1 MKPWLKYLI
10 TFGIGAVMSFLSAW
24 ALGLFSAESATEVM
38 KALSDGCAISGVL
51 LIGVGLLVFASNAGM
66 FSIVSYG
73 AIMFVNAFRRDVSK
87 RKYKTYYDYTEAKK
101 DKKKK
106 FSHLLLTGLAFVVL
120 AVFFLILFY
129 KV

>member
-1 MKPWLKYLI
+1 MDTSHIVLLAVLLALLALLLI
-10 TFGIGAVMSFLSAW
+10 PFRLAVRYGQEGFQAW
-24 ALGLFSAESATEVM
+24 AAALF
-38 KALSDGCAISGVL
+38 
-51 LIGVGLLVFASNAGM
+51 
-66 FSIVSYG
+66 
-73 AIMFVNAFRRDVSK
+73 FRYQLFPRP
-87 RKYKTYYDYTEAKK
+87 KK